1 MTDTA
6 QPVALITGGTRGIGR
21 AIAEQL
27 APTHRLLI
35 GGRSHESAASVAAT
49 FPDAHPWVCDLA
61 DADATATAAATV
73 ARLDVL
79 IHSAGVFPSEPLA
92 LREAWRRVMEVNVIA
107 VAHLTELLL
116 PRLRDSNGMVVMINS
131 GSGLNARADVS
142 GYAASKFALT
152 GYTDGLRES
161 ERGAVRVVSIH
172 PGRVDTDMQRQL
184 QATLGRPY
192 DANEHLPA
200 DAVAAAVRLAVE
212 SPPSAVV
219 ETLTIRPI

>member
-1 MTDTA
+1 M
-6 QPVALITGGTRGIGR
+6 
-21 AIAEQL
+21 
-27 APTHRLLI
+27 
-35 GGRSHESAASVAAT
+35 AAT

-61 DADATATAAATV
+61 DADATAAAAATV